1 MRYLWLEINMRF
13 FRDLHMYPRE
23 GRRHVEDWLGFL
35 QGHAQLLAIVPIFQ
49 PDLPLEENVKN
60 LRDAGKID
68 REALPR
74 HLRFKWHQGDYL
86 YCGDVGLLLLVAQE
100 KDRKAFVAY
109 LDSLR
114 ERFHQRAYALWNG
127 TRTVLVTAEGQAEL
141 PAFTGSLDSLD
152 ELAGH
157 LIPGFVTEGNFDR
170 SMSYV
175 QMRDYETRP
184 RPGQDEAPAT

>member
-1 MRYLWLEINMRF
+1 MRD
-13 FRDLHMYPRE
+13 FRDLKMFSRAGRE
-23 GRRHVEDWLGFL
+23 HVQEWIGFL
-35 QGHAQLLAIVPIFQ
+35 QGHAQLLALVPIFQ
-49 PDLPLEENVKN
+49 PGLPLEENVKN
-60 LRDAGKID
+60 LRDAGKVDKRTTRI
-68 REALPR
+68 R
-74 HLRFKWHQGDYL
+74 WCQGDYL

-114 ERFHQRAYALWNG
+114 ERFHQRAYALWDG
-127 TRTVLVTAEGQAEL
+127 TRTVLVTAEGQAER

-152 ELAGH
+152 ELAGY